1 MLTLWLQ
8 VDLRRAQAQPILF
21 RSRFRKLPVL
31 YKEIVM
37 NWDATPTRPETW
49 VWLK

>member
-8 VDLRRAQAQPILF
+8 VYLCRTLAQPILF
-21 RSRFRKLPVL
+21 RSRIWESPLL
-31 YKEIVM
+31 YKKIVRYW
-37 NWDATPTRPETW
+37 NATPTRPETW